1 MDAAALAPPPVGGN
15 AGPDSSPPRS
25 PALKPWDQHG
35 GVINMPRYLYSSDAV
50 PLLHRSGFLITC
62 AYRREKSATKEAVEI
77 LREFL
82 DFTKPNGGAKRAR
95 TESYSGS
102 TQQNS
107 LGLTKIEAQL
117 RSPEERDT
125 KVAEVERQSSS
136 TGITGKLDGSNTD
149 EGSPTAM
156 EKNGFGMDHAETFT
170 LSDRDTGLGCS
181 SAPDMKGE
189 FRLVKLARNG
199 MVYISIPCRSAEDL
213 FTSFIKIIND
223 FHSRTRAAPRWCH
236 RIFPA
241 QVTCLWTKEDVQS
254 NVITLVKTFIKGRDI
269 SSSSP
274 LKYAVAVNKRG
285 LEDKEKPGVTTAS
298 VFGKPECIHAV
309 AEAIQSLTEYISVDL
324 TNPQM
329 VVMLE
334 LLPLVRVGTS
344 VCAVSVLP
352 RELVLTKPKL
362 VIQALAPPKK
372 QKK

>member
-1 MDAAALAPPPVGGN
+1 M
-15 AGPDSSPPRS
+15 
-25 PALKPWDQHG
+25 KIWQ
-35 GVINMPRYLYSSDAV
+35 
-50 PLLHRSGFLITC
+50 
-62 AYRREKSATKEAVEI
+62 
-77 LREFL
+77 FL

-223 FHSRTRAAPRWCH
+223 FHSRTRAAPRSLH
-236 RIFPA
+236 H
-241 QVTCLWTKEDVQS
+241 V
-254 NVITLVKTFIKGRDI
+254 
-269 SSSSP
+269 SS
-274 LKYAVAVNKRG
+274 
-285 LEDKEKPGVTTAS
+285 
-298 VFGKPECIHAV
+298 
-309 AEAIQSLTEYISVDL
+309 
-324 TNPQM
+324 
-329 VVMLE
+329 
-334 LLPLVRVGTS
+334 LPWV
-344 VCAVSVLP
+344 
-352 RELVLTKPKL
+352 
-362 VIQALAPPKK
+362 
-372 QKK
+372 

>member
-1 MDAAALAPPPVGGN
+1 M
-15 AGPDSSPPRS
+15 
-25 PALKPWDQHG
+25 
-35 GVINMPRYLYSSDAV
+35 
-50 PLLHRSGFLITC
+50 
-62 AYRREKSATKEAVEI
+62 
-77 LREFL
+77 
-82 DFTKPNGGAKRAR
+82 
-95 TESYSGS
+95 
-102 TQQNS
+102 
-107 LGLTKIEAQL
+107 
-117 RSPEERDT
+117 
-125 KVAEVERQSSS
+125 ERQSSS